1 MAAFMYVAATIET
14 TTKVYSS
21 PDQVMMRN
29 PTVIEL
35 YAKTELS
42 DVARRY
48 RRLKSVDDRDTI
60 IVVPVSEGYT
70 IDRKSI
76 LVALSSQFTFASL
89 VMFTVGS
96 NPMLADT
103 MYIESGIGMSELTHI
118 IPEYYKPNVTKL
130 SVNLAVDYDKFKN
143 FTN

>member
-14 TTKVYSS
+14 ATKVFTS
-21 PDQVMMRN
+21 PEEVVMRN

-35 YAKTELS
+35 YARTELR

-48 RRLKSVDDRDTI
+48 RRLKSVDDLDTI
-60 IVVPVSEGYT
+60 IVVPVSEAYA

-76 LVALSSQFTFASL
+76 LVALSSQFTYATL

-96 NPMLADT
+96 NPMLEDT
-103 MYIESGIGMSELTHI
+103 MYIESGKGMSDLSNV
-118 IPEYYKPNVTKL
+118 IPDYYKQTTSSL
-130 SVNLAVDYDKFKN
+130 SVNLAVDYDKYSP
-143 FTN
+143 TT

>member
-35 YAKTELS
+35 YAKTELN

-89 VMFTVGS
+89 VLFTVGS

-103 MYIESGIGMSELTHI
+103 MYIESGKGMSDLSNV
-118 IPEYYKPNVTKL
+118 IPDYYKQTTSSL
-130 SVNLAVDYDKFKN
+130 SVNLAVDYDKYSP
-143 FTN
+143 TT